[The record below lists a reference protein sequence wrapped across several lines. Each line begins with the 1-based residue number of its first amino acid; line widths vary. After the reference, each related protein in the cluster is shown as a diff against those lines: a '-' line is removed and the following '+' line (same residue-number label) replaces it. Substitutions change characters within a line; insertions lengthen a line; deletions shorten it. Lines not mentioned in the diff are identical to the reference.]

1 MTFLISIIQF
11 LKNSKNI
18 DQTVEENDQRLQL
31 ISLKK
36 QLTVSEERYHCLLAN
51 KNELEQEIG
60 LVKRNLERALDESTD
75 LNKQLEDKDKVRE
88 VID

>member
-1 MTFLISIIQF
+1 MNI
-11 LKNSKNI
+11 SKNI

-36 QLTVSEERYHCLLAN
+36 QLLVSEERYHCLLGN
-51 KNELEQEIG
+51 KNDLEQEIG
-60 LVKRNLERALDESTD
+60 LVKRNLERALVESTD

-88 VID
+88 VKD